1 LFITKR
7 GLATGCNSFFVLTP
21 DDVRRYDLP
30 ARFLRPILP
39 SPRDLESNEVLAD
52 ENGEPLIPKRRY
64 LLHCDLSDERI
75 RTEYPALWR
84 YLESGIEK
92 GIHERYLCRHRE
104 PWYCQEDRPPSPL
117 LCTYMGRPTAKSE
130 SPFRFI
136 LNHSQATAA
145 NVYLMLYPRP
155 RIAALL
161 QQTPELTRAIWR
173 ALSSITSER
182 LVGHGRTYGGGLH
195 KLEPRELANIS
206 ADVVLDA
213 LPEEASL
220 RSHHRQL
227 PLFAP

>member
-1 LFITKR
+1 
-7 GLATGCNSFFVLTP
+7 
-21 DDVRRYDLP
+21 
-30 ARFLRPILP
+30 
-39 SPRDLESNEVLAD
+39 
-52 ENGEPLIPKRRY
+52 
-64 LLHCDLSDERI
+64 
-75 RTEYPALWR
+75 
-84 YLESGIEK
+84 
-92 GIHERYLCRHRE
+92 
-104 PWYCQEDRPPSPL
+104 
-117 LCTYMGRPTAKSE
+117 
-130 SPFRFI
+130 
-136 LNHSQATAA
+136 
-145 NVYLMLYPRP
+145 MLYPRP

-227 PLFAP
+227 PLFTP